1 MNCPNCG
8 HEMLRGHL
16 YCEKCG
22 MEIRIVP
29 DYEPEIEN
37 SITETLS
44 TVAEEIGRG
53 GKQRKE
59 KRPVKKEAKDRK
71 AAGEE
76 SILPEGQ
83 KGLLAVR
90 LITFVVMAAAVAVVT
105 ILLYSSRSQA
115 YQIEKAREA
124 AQQGDYQEA
133 VRYLDK
139 AIALEPDN
147 AETVLLQAN
156 YYYLLGEKQKATDLL
171 LALISEKS
179 SKEEPWDMTKA
190 YEGVISI
197 YDEQEKYEEISE
209 LLLDCP
215 DEAIVASFQGYL
227 ALEPE
232 FSYAQGSY
240 DEVIPLKLSANT
252 TGSIYYTLDG
262 SIPTKFSKVYTAP
275 IFLESG
281 KYQVSALFINDYGIE
296 SEVVRNWYEIAL
308 TVPQPPQV
316 LLYSGTYDVP
326 TMVEVVGEETEI
338 VYYTT
343 DGTEPNQNSSKY
355 TGPIE
360 LPLGRSNFKFA
371 VISEEGVKS
380 ETVSRSYEF
389 KLDTDIT
396 VDIAAAN
403 VTRALMERDVLT
415 DLQGHAQGVNGK
427 YIFQYNSIVELYG
440 SYYYVFNEYYED
452 TNGSRT
458 KAERM
463 YAVEVYTGKPNRL
476 IYDENGQ
483 MGLISLTDS

>member
-53 GKQRKE
+53 GKRRKE

-296 SEVVRNWYEIAL
+296 SGW
-308 TVPQPPQV
+308 
-316 LLYSGTYDVP
+316 SGTG
-326 TMVEVVGEETEI
+326 M
-338 VYYTT
+338 
-343 DGTEPNQNSSKY
+343 
-355 TGPIE
+355 
-360 LPLGRSNFKFA
+360 RS
-371 VISEEGVKS
+371 
-380 ETVSRSYEF
+380 
-389 KLDTDIT
+389 L
-396 VDIAAAN
+396 
-403 VTRALMERDVLT
+403 
-415 DLQGHAQGVNGK
+415 
-427 YIFQYNSIVELYG
+427 
-440 SYYYVFNEYYED
+440 
-452 TNGSRT
+452 
-458 KAERM
+458 
-463 YAVEVYTGKPNRL
+463 
-476 IYDENGQ
+476 
-483 MGLISLTDS
+483 